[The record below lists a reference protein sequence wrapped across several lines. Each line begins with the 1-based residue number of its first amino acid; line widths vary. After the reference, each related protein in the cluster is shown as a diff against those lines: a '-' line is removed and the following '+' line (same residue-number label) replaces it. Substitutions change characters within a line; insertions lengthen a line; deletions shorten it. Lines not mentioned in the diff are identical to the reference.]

1 MKSLIELFK
10 PRLHES
16 FAAPPFATPEP
27 AKTFPLSRG
36 PLDQFMFPD
45 EATLDDW
52 GKLETRKLRK
62 EMDER
67 YTRYNSF
74 NICALDDYMQA
85 LRIPFTPDTKESYKK
100 LHKLHCVKFD
110 LVPPA
115 LYERSPHWFNHVVS
129 CGAVKHPL
137 IQDQLVIDV

>member
-36 PLDQFMFPD
+36 PLDQFMYPD
-45 EATLDDW
+45 ESTLDDW
-52 GKLETRKLRK
+52 GKLEVRKLRLDI
-62 EMDER
+62 EER

-74 NICALDDYMQA
+74 NICCLRDFIER
-85 LRIPFTPDTKESYKK
+85 LRIPLTTETNDSFEK
-100 LHKLHCVKFD
+100 LRKLHCVDFK
-110 LVPPA
+110 LVPPSI
-115 LYERSPHWFNHVVS
+115 YERIPHWFNHVVS
-129 CGAVKHPL
+129 CGVVKHPL